1 VASIIGRKPA
11 GAAKR
16 KKRKTAK
23 PAKPPQPGVRVPGP
37 AKPKNPSPGGT
48 STDTTTSPAAGT
60 GTTAADESYGTAGAL
75 TSATTTAPVPD
86 ESGGDNLGGFF
97 STGTGPALHYH
108 QEDQMAESPGVQD
121 AGASA

>member
-1 VASIIGRKPA
+1 MASIIGKKPA

-23 PAKPPQPGVRVPGP
+23 PGKPAGP
-37 AKPKNPSPGGT
+37 NPVNPAPGGT
-48 STDTTTSPAAGT
+48 TTDTTTSPNAGT
-60 GTTAADESYGTAGAL
+60 GTTAADEGYGTAGTSGAL

-86 ESGGDNLGGFF
+86 ESGGDNVGAFF
-97 STGTGPALHYH
+97 SSGTGPALHYH
-108 QEDQMAESPGVQD
+108 QEDQMAESPEVQD